1 MKKLIIRIAIE
12 TAVIAI
18 GMLAVLW
25 LYNAFTEDS
34 CHGAVVIYGPNRP
47 TLCLTD
53 EDIRIIKEMEWPK
66 KWERSIDD

>member
-12 TAVIAI
+12 TAVIAF

-25 LYNAFTEDS
+25 LYNAFIEDS